1 MNTFSNIKEL
11 IAALNKE
18 QKLLTEMFKKRKE
31 LSYKYE
37 MALEL
42 LEHDENRIEYLLSR
56 SVIRENGNF
65 LGKEDSVCLLEAAK
79 QRLTLVTYDR
89 RTIPPLLKI
98 WAEEERSHGG
108 MIFVDEKTISP
119 ADIGGLVRALIS
131 LVGEAGG
138 MDWTNQVYFLRS
150 GR

>member
-1 MNTFSNIKEL
+1 ML
-11 IAALNKE
+11 
-18 QKLLTEMFKKRKE
+18 KLLLDEHISPGVTNGVQRRNRS
-31 LSYKYE
+31 LVIHS
-37 MALEL
+37 MAQW
-42 LEHDENRIEYLLSR
+42 
-56 SVIRENGNF
+56 ENGNF

-89 RTIPPLLKI
+89 RTIPPLLKL

-108 MIFVDEKTISP
+108 VIFVDEKTISP

-131 LVGEAGG
+131 LMDEAGG

-150 GR
+150 RR